1 MVSAK
6 GFKVKQINSYTLR
19 DLAYSHIKEFILQ
32 GALKPGDKIIQG
44 KMAEGLGISKIPLI
58 QALALLEKE
67 GILKKIPQ
75 KGFFLREVSKDEI
88 IKIFEIRN
96 IFEEIGIKKL
106 VENLSKENIKKLNDY
121 LNNFKKYFENN
132 NKNNYILEDVS
143 FHHFLIESSNNEMIV
158 KFVDSF
164 NVFILTFIKGILNLE
179 ESYNDH
185 IKIIHAILENDCE
198 KSVMTLTGHLNR
210 VKSKVF

>member
-1 MVSAK
+1 MHK
-6 GFKVKQINSYTLR
+6 K
-19 DLAYSHIKEFILQ
+19 IKEFILK
-32 GALKPGDKIIQG
+32 GILKPGNKVMQE
-44 KMAEGLGISKIPLI
+44 KMAMELGISKIPLI
-58 QALALLEKE
+58 QALAVLEKE

-75 KGFFLREVSKDEI
+75 RGFFLREVSKDEI
-88 IKIFEIRN
+88 LKIFDVRH

-106 VENLSKENIKKLNDY
+106 IENLSEENIQKLNNY

-158 KFVDSF
+158 KFVDGF

-198 KSVMTLTGHLNR
+198 KSVIALAEHLNR
-210 VKSKVF
+210 VKNKVF